1 MQANAGNIY
10 YTTDGSDPRLP
21 GGMTGPGAVRY
32 QEPLEISGTTRLKA
46 RALRR
51 GNWSAL
57 NEAVYAADTSDLRIT
72 ELMYHPREPDDDS
85 SFDADDFEF
94 IELMNAGEVVLDLQ
108 GVRFT
113 GGLRF
118 DFSEGAVPSL
128 QPGEVVLVVEDLEAF
143 STRYDVGRL
152 LIAGV
157 YSGNLSNSSEVV
169 TIIDAVGS
177 EVASFAYSD
186 TWHPATDGAGNSLEL
201 NDSGAW
207 PGGLEDETAWS
218 PSPGIDG
225 TPGVAAI
232 AAAPLG
238 GRQLP
243 GDLNQDSNVDISDA
257 ISLLGHLFAGN
268 PAALPC
274 GDGTTSDPANLE
286 LLDVNGDSGVNL
298 TDAIALLTWLF
309 RGGAEPVLGREC
321 IRIPGCSETC
331 TP

>member
-1 MQANAGNIY
+1 M
-10 YTTDGSDPRLP
+10 
-21 GGMTGPGAVRY
+21 
-32 QEPLEISGTTRLKA
+32 
-46 RALRR
+46 
-51 GNWSAL
+51 
-57 NEAVYAADTSDLRIT
+57 
-72 ELMYHPREPDDDS
+72 
-85 SFDADDFEF
+85 
-94 IELMNAGEVVLDLQ
+94 
-108 GVRFT
+108 
-113 GGLRF
+113 
-118 DFSEGAVPSL
+118 
-128 QPGEVVLVVEDLEAF
+128 
-143 STRYDVGRL
+143 
-152 LIAGV
+152 
-157 YSGNLSNSSEVV
+157 
-169 TIIDAVGS
+169 
-177 EVASFAYSD
+177 
-186 TWHPATDGAGNSLEL
+186 